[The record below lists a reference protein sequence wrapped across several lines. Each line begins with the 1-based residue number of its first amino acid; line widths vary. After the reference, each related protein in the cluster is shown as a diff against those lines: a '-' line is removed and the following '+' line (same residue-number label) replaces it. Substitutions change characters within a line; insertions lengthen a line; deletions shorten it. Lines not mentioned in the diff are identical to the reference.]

1 MKKIAILTTLF
12 VVLITTQSC
21 EDFLDK
27 KSQDTIGS
35 DTELNET
42 DAVALI
48 NSAYQPLQ
56 WAKLYNMR
64 IWTTDII
71 ANESEVGG
79 DLSSATDGIE
89 TKDLASFIATST
101 NAGSLDLWRGPNPG
115 ILRCNVVLERVGGME
130 NIDPDLKNRILGE
143 AYFLRAH
150 YYFIMVRIFGDVPV
164 RTRVLVAGDDMKIE
178 RTPKEKVYERIIEDC
193 RNAISLLPPKS
204 EYSSGDL
211 GRACKEAA
219 LVMLAKIYLTLD
231 ENHTEIVGLC
241 EEIEGMGYSLNTM
254 RYEDNFG
261 AARLKNGPESLFEI
275 QYTGSTKYD
284 FWGNDNQSSWW
295 STFMGPRNSDWV
307 GGSWGWQHVNQEFVS
322 QYEDGDKRKDVTILY
337 QGCPKFDGQDY
348 NPAWSS
354 TGYNVR
360 KFLVSKSI
368 SPDYNTNPANFVVY
382 RFADVLLMKAEALN
396 ELGQTREAQIP
407 LNKVRARAGLTN
419 ITTTDKAVMKEA
431 IIKERR
437 IELAF
442 EGHRWFDLI
451 RIDNGDYAVK
461 FFHSIGKTNA
471 TKERL
476 LWPVP
481 QEERDDNPLITQNPG
496 Y

>member
-1 MKKIAILTTLF
+1 MKKIIDNIILVLFFAATT
-12 VVLITTQSC
+12 SC

-27 KSQDTIGS
+27 RPLDMVGS

-56 WAKLYNMR
+56 WPKLYNMR
-64 IWTTDII
+64 MWTTDVI
-71 ANESEVGG
+71 ANDSEAGG
-79 DLSSATDGIE
+79 DMSSATDGIE
-89 TKDLASFIATST
+89 TKDLASFIATSA

-115 ILRCNVVLERVGGME
+115 ILRCNVVLERVGAMDI
-130 NIDPDLKNRILGE
+130 NPDLKNRVLGE

-150 YYFIMVRIFGDVPV
+150 YYFIMVRIFGDVPM
-164 RTRVLVAGDDMKIE
+164 RTQVLVAGDDMKIA
-178 RTPKEKVYERIIEDC
+178 RTPKEKVYEQLISDC
-193 RNAISLLPPKS
+193 RKAVEMLPPKS
-204 EYSSGDL
+204 SYSSLDL

-219 LVMLAKIYLTLD
+219 LAMLAKIYLTLAD
-231 ENHTEIVGLC
+231 NYSEAVSLC
-241 EEIEGMGYSLNTM
+241 EQIEGMGYNLSTM

-261 AARLKNGPESLFEI
+261 AARVKNGPESLFEI

-284 FWGNDNQSSWW
+284 FWGNDNQSSWL
-295 STFMGPRNSDWV
+295 STFMGPRNSNWV
-307 GGSWGWQHVNQEFVS
+307 GGSWGWQHVKPEFVN
-322 QYEDGDKRKDVTILY
+322 QYEAGDLRKDVTILY
-337 QGCPKFDGQDY
+337 EGCPKFDGKDY
-348 NPAWSS
+348 DPSWSS
-354 TGYNVR
+354 TGYNLR
-360 KFLVSKSI
+360 KFLVPKSI

-396 ELGQTREAQIP
+396 ELGLTTEAQTP
-407 LNKVRARAGLTN
+407 LNKVRSRAGLPG

-437 IELAF
+437 VELAF

-451 RIDNGDYAVK
+451 RIDDGDYAIK

-481 QEERDDNPLITQNPG
+481 QEEIDDNPLITQNQG